1 MDSDERGRWLQELE
15 GRREALLDRV
25 AERADEYLS
34 WLIDFASIPSISATG
49 EGVRD
54 CALHLRDRIRSIG
67 LDPELLETGAHPIV
81 WASAGEHERKLL
93 VYGHYDVV
101 PPGDEADWPFP
112 PFEPTV
118 QDGSLWGRGVGDS
131 KGQMLAHLCALS
143 AWLDVFGELPP
154 FQINFMF
161 DGEDEIGCV
170 DTSAYIREHVE
181 RFRADFLYTADAST
195 LGVWE
200 PALFLGIR
208 GALYVELQATGA
220 AIEWHSGSYG
230 SILPNPVTRIAQAIA
245 TMVDKDGRVSIEGF
259 YDDVAPI
266 SDELREFARLLPPE
280 FLPAAESFGVAAFER
295 DDPLASMF
303 FEPRMCVCGIEGG
316 YTGDGLKMAVPTSA
330 TAKIDFALLLGQR
343 PSRVAELLRQ
353 HLDVHGFA
361 DISIRVL
368 SDAPPSGVGSDHR
381 LVTTA
386 RRALESVWGKPPVV
400 IPSIGGG
407 GVFATFVEAVG
418 LDCLLVPY
426 AQPDMQEH
434 SAQEHLSLEWFVNG
448 IKTSAEIFR
457 LLSIEA
463 LSDEADA
470 VDPVRAGRTG

>member
-1 MDSDERGRWLQELE
+1 MMDSEERRRRRDELE
-15 GRREALLDRV
+15 EGRDALLARV
-25 AERADEYLS
+25 VERADEYLS
-34 WLIDFASIPSISATG
+34 WLVEFASIPSVSATG
-49 EGVRD
+49 EGVRE
-54 CALHLRDRIRSIG
+54 CAQHLRERIRSIG
-67 LDPELLETGAHPIV
+67 LDPEFLETGAHPIV

-101 PPGDEADWPFP
+101 PAGDEADWPFP

-118 QDGSLWGRGVGDS
+118 HDGSLWGRGVGDS

-161 DGEDEIGCV
+161 DGEDEIGCG

-181 RFRADFLYTADAST
+181 RFRADFLYTSDAST

-208 GALYVELQATGA
+208 GALYVELAASGA
-220 AIEWHSGSYG
+220 DIEWHSGSYG
-230 SILPNPVTRIAQAIA
+230 SILPNPVTRMAQAIA
-245 TMVDKDGRVSIEGF
+245 SMTGPDGRVAIEGF
-259 YDDVAPI
+259 YDGMLPI
-266 SDELREFARLLPPE
+266 TEELREFARRLPPE
-280 FLPAAESFGVAAFER
+280 FLPPAESFGVAAFER
-295 DDPLASMF
+295 DEPLESMF

-316 YTGDGLKMAVPTSA
+316 YTGEGLKMAVPTSA

-343 PSRVAELLRQ
+343 PSHVAELLRR
-353 HLDVHGFA
+353 HLDAHGFE
-361 DISIRVL
+361 DISITVL

-381 LVTTA
+381 LVSTA
-386 RRALESVWGKPPVV
+386 RAALESVWGRPPVV

-407 GVFATFVEAVG
+407 GVFATFVDAVG

-448 IKTSAEIFR
+448 IKTSAEIYR
-457 LLSIEA
+457 LLSIAA
-463 LSDEADA
+463 LADGG
-470 VDPVRAGRTG
+470 GRDG